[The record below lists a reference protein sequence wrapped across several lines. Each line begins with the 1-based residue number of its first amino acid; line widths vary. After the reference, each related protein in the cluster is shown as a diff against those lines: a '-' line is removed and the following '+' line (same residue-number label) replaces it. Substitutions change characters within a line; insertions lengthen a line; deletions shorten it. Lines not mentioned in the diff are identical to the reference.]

1 MDLSGRKKR
10 LVVGISGASG
20 AVIGIRLLQA
30 MQQFPDWETHLVISN
45 GGRRTIEQET
55 GCSIAQVEALA
66 TKCHPVEDIG
76 ASIASG
82 TFKTE
87 GMVVVPCSMKTLAGV
102 ASGFSHNLLLRASDV
117 TLKERRKLVLVVRE
131 SPLSAVHLRNMSA
144 AASVGAI
151 LLPPV
156 MTFYNRPESIEDM
169 VRHIVGKVVDIFGLE
184 LSGFRRWGEE
194 KAADGSEGD
203 GSTAQRALSKDRR

>member
-1 MDLSGRKKR
+1 MDPNGRKKR

-20 AVIGIRLLQA
+20 AVIGINLLQA
-30 MQQFPDWETHLVISN
+30 MRQFPDWETHLVISN
-45 GGRRTIEQET
+45 GGRRTIEHET
-55 GCSIAQVEALA
+55 RYSVAQVEAMA
-66 TKCHPVEDIG
+66 TACHPIEDIG

-131 SPLSAVHLRNMSA
+131 SPLSPVHLRNMTTA
-144 AASVGAI
+144 AGVGAI
-151 LLPPV
+151 LMPPV
-156 MTFYNRPESIEDM
+156 MTFYNRPEGIDDM
-169 VRHIVGKVVDIFGLE
+169 VRHIVGKVLDIFGLE
-184 LSGFRRWGEE
+184 LTGFKRWGEDQ
-194 KAADGSEGD
+194 ASTGSG
-203 GSTAQRALSKDRR
+203 GHGATAQRAVSKDRG

>member
-1 MDLSGRKKR
+1 MHESSRKRR

-20 AVIGIRLLQA
+20 AIIGISLLAA
-30 MQQFPDWETHLVISN
+30 MRQYEEWETHLVISN

-55 GCSIAQVEALA
+55 GYTVRQVEALA
-66 TKCHPVEDIG
+66 TACHPIEDIG

-87 GMVVVPCSMKTLAGV
+87 GMVVAPCSMKTLAGV
-102 ASGFSHNLLLRASDV
+102 ASGFSHNLLLRACDV
-117 TLKERRKLVLVVRE
+117 TLKERRRLVLAVRE
-131 SPLSAVHLRNMSA
+131 SPLSSVHLRNMTT

-156 MTFYNRPESIEDM
+156 MTFYNRPETIEDM
-169 VRHIVGKVVDIFGLE
+169 VRHIVGKALDIFGLE
-184 LSGFRRWGEE
+184 LTGFRRWGEE
-194 KAADGSEGD
+194 NAARS
-203 GSTAQRALSKDRR
+203 